1 MASLMDFEYANAK
14 LWLYV
19 KPAVGLPVFL
29 GAAAVV
35 SLIVHI
41 GVLTHTT
48 WYPKFLEGGQKVKV
62 SQVETTPAVAAV
74 ALPQTVVL
82 ASK

>member
-1 MASLMDFEYANAK
+1 MDFEYANAK

-19 KPAVGLPVFL
+19 KPSVGLPIFL
-29 GAAAVV
+29 GAVALV
-35 SLIVHI
+35 SLTVHFGI
-41 GVLTHTT
+41 LTHTT
-48 WYPKFLEGGQKVKV
+48 WFPKFLEGGQKVKV
-62 SQVETTPAVAAV
+62 SQVETAPAVAAV